1 MKTIKIN
8 EFVSQGVHDHCEQYR
23 VIIDN
28 ETKKVKKY
36 HCRFTEMDKKG
47 IQEMV
52 DKLIKNEMITIFG
65 NNTTEVH
72 INIWDIDETND
83 LYIETY
89 HRNPD
94 LPDNELFDDYDRTM
108 KYDDFLNL

>member
-1 MKTIKIN
+1 MKIN
-8 EFVSQGVHDHCEQYR
+8 EHVTLGVHDHCEQYR

-28 ETKKVKKY
+28 NTNKVIKY
-36 HCRFTEMDKKG
+36 HCRFTRMDKKG

-65 NNTTEVH
+65 KDTTEVH
-72 INIWDIDETND
+72 ICIWDIGDGSDE

-89 HRNPD
+89 HRNPE
-94 LPDNELFDDYDRTM
+94 LPDNELFDDYDGTM
-108 KYDDFLNL
+108 KYDDFLNQE